1 MNFKH
6 KKLIIA
12 LEIIFLVV
20 FFWWFGTFKI
30 KINCVSIANDK
41 IKNNITIV
49 HITDLHGSSFGK
61 KMKY

>member
-41 IKNNITIV
+41 IKNNITFFISFF
-49 HITDLHGSSFGK
+49 TSSIILSDQ
-61 KMKY
+61 